1 MSLEDDDVDMS
12 ELLRLRTRAQR
23 HAGSLPLAFVGLA
36 LLALAA
42 LGYAQMPWDF
52 WFLVGVPVVA
62 FVLLYLAMRLQRLLT
77 GLGSGRDGY
86 GVVAIVVPMIAV
98 FVPFVTP
105 LLGPVFLLGV
115 GLIVIGW
122 RGRERTQWT
131 AGAALVVLGPLVALG
146 TIDNHARFLGS
157 APSSVVLAFA
167 AGACLLVAARRL
179 VGERHALV
187 AELIS

>member
-1 MSLEDDDVDMS
+1 MSLEDVDVDMS

-23 HAGSLPLAFVGLA
+23 HAGSLPLALVGLA
-36 LLALAA
+36 LIALVA
-42 LGYAQMPWDF
+42 LGYAQGPSNW
-52 WFLVGVPVVA
+52 WFVDGVPVAA

-86 GVVAIVVPMIAV
+86 GVVAIAVPTIAL
-98 FVPFVTP
+98 FVPFVGE
-105 LLGPVFLLGV
+105 LLGPVFLLGL
-115 GLIVIGW
+115 GLVVIGW
-122 RGRERTQWT
+122 RGREASQWT

-179 VGERHALV
+179 IGERHALV
-187 AELIS
+187 TELIS